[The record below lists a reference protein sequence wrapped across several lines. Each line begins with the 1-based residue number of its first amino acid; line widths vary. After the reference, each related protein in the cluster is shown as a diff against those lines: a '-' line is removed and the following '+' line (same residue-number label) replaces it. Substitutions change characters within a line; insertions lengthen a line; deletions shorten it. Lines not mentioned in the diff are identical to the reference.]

1 MKKKYSPL
9 KKSPLNEVK
18 LTQDEYLKLV
28 EKIKKGTAN
37 KFEHAK
43 GQNGLFL
50 KYCHCIRKSQA
61 LEKKKPK
68 SKRIPKK
75 MRSKKNEYAVCRHS
89 IYNNRNIEPS
99 MRFKG
104 KKLKH
109 KSLAYN
115 CQEEFKR

>member
-68 SKRIPKK
+68 SKRGRYLPKAEVPELRITDGYPERDSQP
-75 MRSKKNEYAVCRHS
+75 MINE
-89 IYNNRNIEPS
+89 
-99 MRFKG
+99 RFLMDVSGYKG
-104 KKLKH
+104 
-109 KSLAYN
+109 N
-115 CQEEFKR
+115 